1 VGHRDVPAIVWQ
13 PGPAVVRSLCSTH
26 QWGRRAIRNRLSA
39 TGVKLSERMNR
50 AILAL
55 LCALTCMLAF
65 AHRCSAQSEF
75 EVRHEEAVSRNPAG
89 VKLELRTADGRSS
102 FHLFETIPIELE
114 FSSSRAAT
122 YSIELD
128 EAMNFAGQ
136 ANWFDVSPRDT
147 VFVPYSAMGHRGV
160 VCCELDR
167 HYLSPRPTILR
178 RELTDYLRFEKAGTY
193 SVVFATGRVF
203 RGMGAPNNFSA
214 SGLRLTSNILTL
226 TILPDDPK
234 WDSQRLEE
242 VLRTLSD
249 SRVRANYSAAL
260 DLAGRT
266 QTETGRDW
274 AMANR
279 VNQTELVHAQ
289 QALNALD
296 TDEAIQQRVRF
307 MKMESKPDL
316 EEARRF
322 GGGDYFDQPV
332 LESTTRADLVVGAM
346 RKLAER
352 PGFFVDYDYV
362 QWWAEYVVQ
371 RDHPEL
377 FRPVASQA
385 EREAALRSYQTHN
398 DEAQRELATTLE
410 DLLSSKTP
418 EAAEITR
425 VTIGLIRSF
434 TGRKRR
440 R

>member
-1 VGHRDVPAIVWQ
+1 
-13 PGPAVVRSLCSTH
+13 
-26 QWGRRAIRNRLSA
+26 
-39 TGVKLSERMNR
+39 
-50 AILAL
+50 
-55 LCALTCMLAF
+55 
-65 AHRCSAQSEF
+65 
-75 EVRHEEAVSRNPAG
+75 
-89 VKLELRTADGRSS
+89 
-102 FHLFETIPIELE
+102 
-114 FSSSRAAT
+114 
-122 YSIELD
+122 
-128 EAMNFAGQ
+128 
-136 ANWFDVSPRDT
+136 
-147 VFVPYSAMGHRGV
+147 
-160 VCCELDR
+160 
-167 HYLSPRPTILR
+167 
-178 RELTDYLRFEKAGTY
+178 
-193 SVVFATGRVF
+193 
-203 RGMGAPNNFSA
+203 MGAPNNFSA